1 MLLGALVAVSSSPLQ
16 WSEMLSQE
24 LGHHNSCRAGNGMQ
38 RGTVEQSRSPPPG
51 DSPCTNQCEPPFSN
65 PSVSALC
72 PHTSASQVLIQTHW
86 FPSHTTVPP
95 ILWNFPDPKRI
106 LKYYLTSSP
115 EWRPPPTTGHAV
127 FPISYTFALLLSSP
141 IFSQHPQH
149 LPPFQ
154 QQQPLN
160 WGTWLNSSLWLG
172 FLESGLLSNSAPDQV
187 KCSSTEEWIKK
198 VW

>member
-1 MLLGALVAVSSSPLQ
+1 MILGAPVAVGSSPLQ
-16 WSEMLSQE
+16 WSEMS
-24 LGHHNSCRAGNGMQ
+24 RAGPPQQPQSGKWDAERDCGAVPQPSSGGSPWADQ
-38 RGTVEQSRSPPPG
+38 R
-51 DSPCTNQCEPPFSN
+51 EPPFSN

-86 FPSHTTVPP
+86 FPPHTTVPP

-115 EWRPPPTTGHAV
+115 EWRPPLPTGYAV

-149 LPPFQ
+149 LPPLQ
-154 QQQPLN
+154 QRQPLN
-160 WGTWLNSSLWLG
+160 WVTWLNSSLWLG
-172 FLESGLLSNSAPDQV
+172 FLESAAAAAAKSLQMVP
-187 KCSSTEEWIKK
+187 
-198 VW
+198 